1 MAECRYNDCSSTE
14 IVAVLDSRLRNEPGG
29 GNPYKERCQ
38 TCNRFQTAISKE
50 AFKNHHSQARVL
62 PRNFDE
68 HAADP
73 TIPMTEWDRRDELD
87 DALAR
92 INDDAGDAG
101 DDPGDGVQADEAG
114 DGGGGGE
121 AAVTDGGQPENRFT
135 CPGCDSA
142 VTGYPESCPE
152 CGCPYR
158 WTDE

>member
-1 MAECRYNDCSSTE
+1 MAECRYNDCNSTE

-50 AFKNHHSQARVL
+50 AFKTHRSQARVL

-68 HAADP
+68 NAADP
-73 TIPMTEWDRRDELD
+73 TIPMTEWDRRDELE

-92 INDDAGDAG
+92 INDD
-101 DDPGDGVQADEAG
+101 DEAEEG
-114 DGGGGGE
+114 DEPTPDGAGAGGDGE
-121 AAVTDGGQPENRFT
+121 AAVATDGGHDEPENRFT
-135 CPGCDSA
+135 CPGCDST
-142 VTGYPESCPE
+142 VSGYPETCPE

-158 WTDE
+158 WS